1 LAHVRHSFEIDLAV
15 GDAQGLFERD
25 ILPSLYKGSAFRL
38 VEEEPGLLVLS
49 DGVVDVNRRFDARR
63 AAGAGPVRRR
73 SGEPEPRPE
82 PPRPRIMGMIAPNV
96 EHRQPWLYAGLR
108 RLSSRKLTISFN
120 AEEGR
125 TRVRIV
131 GSAERRVR
139 DALRRLGRPGQW
151 PETAGAPHD

>member
-1 LAHVRHSFEIDLAV
+1 MARIRHSFEIDAAPD
-15 GDAQGLFERD
+15 DAQRLFERD

-38 VEEEPGLLVLS
+38 AEERPGLIVLS
-49 DGVVDVNRRFDARR
+49 DGVVDVNRPFDPRKV
-63 AAGAGPVRRR
+63 AGAGPVRRR
-73 SGEPEPRPE
+73 TGEQPRPPE
-82 PPRPRIMGMIAPNV
+82 RPRPRMMGVIAPNV

-108 RLSSRKLTISFN
+108 RFSSRKLTLTFD

-139 DALRRLGRPGQW
+139 DALTRLGRPGQW
-151 PETAGAPHD
+151 PETAGAPHR